1 MNSVL
6 YIAHYFPDFRLVK
19 KDVKCLSKDE
29 KIGNGLDDASQC
41 AKRCRAQPRCRFF
54 VFGVGFA
61 KGQCYWVKTS
71 LRSLSLASG
80 KNASCPQ
87 GFQPDIKYNVYE
99 LLRSGGYEG

>member
-1 MNSVL
+1 M
-6 YIAHYFPDFRLVK
+6 K

-61 KGQCYWVKTS
+61 KGQCYWEKSSLKFLNFLEGKT
-71 LRSLSLASG
+71 LED
-80 KNASCPQ
+80 ASCPQ
-87 GFQPDIKYNVYE
+87 GFQPDIKYHFYE
-99 LLRSGGYEG
+99 LLISGGYEG